1 MQSRAQHAYLALRSL
16 SFLPQHADRPVA
28 VLTGTGLR
36 SLVMAYAV
44 KRLVGPHPALCSLC
58 YLSSTQSARSPSL
71 PARACWLIMAVAVES
86 SGLYLSLRLA
96 RLRPH
101 HAVCPVAVPT
111 GTGLQVKT
119 VSQSRAQEHLPGSSL
134 CSTSCPKHAAC
145 PDRRHYRLGPV
156 LLLNADSDRMRLD
169 WVTTPSRPRAS
180 AWYLTDMMSDSFH
193 PSETFYAGGRS
204 SAPRY
209 GTRPVR

>member
-1 MQSRAQHAYLALRSL
+1 
-16 SFLPQHADRPVA
+16 
-28 VLTGTGLR
+28 
-36 SLVMAYAV
+36 MAYAV
-44 KRLVGPHPALCSLC
+44 KRLVGPTWPYARLATLPSCSLPGRRPYWHGPAGSRWQSQSRAQAPSWLYALPD
-58 YLSSTQSARSPSL
+58 YL
-71 PARACWLIMAVAVES
+71 
-86 SGLYLSLRLA
+86 
-96 RLRPH
+96 PH

-119 VSQSRAQEHLPGSSL
+119 ESQSRAQEHLPGPTL

-145 PDRRHYRLGPV
+145 PNRRHYRLGPV

-169 WVTTPSRPRAS
+169 RVTTPSRPRAS
-180 AWYLTDMMSDSFH
+180 AWYPTNMMSDSFH

>member
-1 MQSRAQHAYLALRSL
+1 MACTRRPPCRAQPYQHLRLRSSPLLGLLFGSALCPPGTAVHTGPGLRGPIAGKCGCELSLHHLALRSL
-16 SFLPQHADRPVA
+16 SHVPQ
-28 VLTGTGLR
+28 
-36 SLVMAYAV
+36 
-44 KRLVGPHPALCSLC
+44 
-58 YLSSTQSARSPSL
+58 
-71 PARACWLIMAVAVES
+71 
-86 SGLYLSLRLA
+86 
-96 RLRPH
+96 

-169 WVTTPSRPRAS
+169 RVTTPSRPRAS
-180 AWYLTDMMSDSFH
+180 AWYPTNMMSDSFH